1 MNHLFKWIFTLLP
14 CALLNIETNAQSTT
28 AAAGGEA
35 KSNLLSLNWTLGE
48 VITETS
54 SSQAITLTQGYQQSK
69 LEVISLNQENS
80 TNVYCNVYPN
90 PSSDFVVIDFKG
102 RLDKDSKFSIFDS
115 NGVEVLQNKIEEER
129 SFVSI
134 KNLSAGSYIIKIT
147 SPNLSGNNFRIIKTN

>member
-1 MNHLFKWIFTLLP
+1 MP

-115 NGVEVLQNKIEEER
+115 NG
-129 SFVSI
+129 
-134 KNLSAGSYIIKIT
+134 AGCY
-147 SPNLSGNNFRIIKTN
+147 KTKSKKKEAL